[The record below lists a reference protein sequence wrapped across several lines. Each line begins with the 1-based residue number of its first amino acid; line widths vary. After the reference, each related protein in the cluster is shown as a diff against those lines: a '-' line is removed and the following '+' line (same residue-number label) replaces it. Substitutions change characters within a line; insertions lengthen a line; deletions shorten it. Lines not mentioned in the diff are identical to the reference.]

1 MAASPIRRSPRRE
14 VRPTDQPPEG
24 ATHKDA
30 KPVLSFTAK
39 RRGKAPSH
47 LADLDAAGR
56 KQVLKDL
63 GLPAF
68 RADQLSRHYFTHF
81 EADPE
86 RMSDIPAGMRA
97 QVREAL
103 LPTLVSK
110 VVSLEADGGRTIKDL
125 WRLYDGAQV
134 ESVLMRY
141 PQRTTLCVSSQ
152 AGCGMA
158 CPFCATGQM
167 GLTRNLSTAEIV
179 DQVRYAQ
186 AACRD
191 GALAGGPTTLSN
203 IVFMGMGEPLD
214 NPDQVLRSLEI
225 LTAAPEDFG
234 MSARNITVSTV
245 GLVPAIRKLAGEGM
259 PVTLAVSL
267 HAPDDDLRDE
277 LIPIN
282 SRWKVGELLDAARA
296 YFLATG
302 RRAH

>member
-1 MAASPIRRSPRRE
+1 MGVQALSQSTKGRSGSDRRERDEAVAASPIRRSPRRE

-103 LPTLVSK
+103 LPTLVSRICG
-110 VVSLEADGGRTIKDL
+110 VSMTAR
-125 WRLYDGAQV
+125 R
-134 ESVLMRY
+134 SSRS
-141 PQRTTLCVSSQ
+141 LCVIRS
-152 AGCGMA
+152 
-158 CPFCATGQM
+158 
-167 GLTRNLSTAEIV
+167 
-179 DQVRYAQ
+179 VRLC
-186 AACRD
+186 ACRRRR
-191 GALAGGPTTLSN
+191 GAVWRA
-203 IVFMGMGEPLD
+203 
-214 NPDQVLRSLEI
+214 R
-225 LTAAPEDFG
+225 
-234 MSARNITVSTV
+234 SARQ
-245 GLVPAIRKLAGEGM
+245 A
-259 PVTLAVSL
+259 
-267 HAPDDDLRDE
+267 
-277 LIPIN
+277 
-282 SRWKVGELLDAARA
+282 RWV
-296 YFLATG
+296 
-302 RRAH
+302 

>member
-1 MAASPIRRSPRRE
+1 MSHTTRTGRGAQGRSREEATASAQRLQGARRE

-97 QVREAL
+97 QVSEAL

-125 WRLYDGAQV
+125 WRLYDEAQV

-141 PQRTTLCVSSQ
+141 PQRTTL
-152 AGCGMA
+152 
-158 CPFCATGQM
+158 
-167 GLTRNLSTAEIV
+167 
-179 DQVRYAQ
+179 
-186 AACRD
+186 
-191 GALAGGPTTLSN
+191 
-203 IVFMGMGEPLD
+203 
-214 NPDQVLRSLEI
+214 
-225 LTAAPEDFG
+225 
-234 MSARNITVSTV
+234 
-245 GLVPAIRKLAGEGM
+245 
-259 PVTLAVSL
+259 
-267 HAPDDDLRDE
+267 
-277 LIPIN
+277 
-282 SRWKVGELLDAARA
+282 
-296 YFLATG
+296 
-302 RRAH
+302 

>member
-1 MAASPIRRSPRRE
+1 VAASPIRRSPRRE

-110 VVSLEADGGRTIKDL
+110 VVSLEADGGRTMKDL

-158 CPFCATGQM
+158 CPVCA
-167 GLTRNLSTAEIV
+167 RAVTAGTVYIMPSGSAYHR
-179 DQVRYAQ
+179 DP
-186 AACRD
+186 ACR
-191 GALAGGPTTLSN
+191 AIRAYVRAVRLSE
-203 IVFMGMGEPLD
+203 V
-214 NPDQVLRSLEI
+214 RSLG
-225 LTAAPEDFG
+225 PC
-234 MSARNITVSTV
+234 SYCYR
-245 GLVPAIRKLAGEGM
+245 
-259 PVTLAVSL
+259 
-267 HAPDDDLRDE
+267 
-277 LIPIN
+277 
-282 SRWKVGELLDAARA
+282 
-296 YFLATG
+296 
-302 RRAH
+302 

>member
-1 MAASPIRRSPRRE
+1 MSESLKDRARSVGRAGDEAVASSPQRRGARRE

-39 RRGKAPSH
+39 RRGKAPAH

-81 EADPE
+81 EADPQ

-97 QVREAL
+97 QVSEAL

-158 CPFCATGQM
+158 CPF
-167 GLTRNLSTAEIV
+167 
-179 DQVRYAQ
+179 
-186 AACRD
+186 
-191 GALAGGPTTLSN
+191 
-203 IVFMGMGEPLD
+203 
-214 NPDQVLRSLEI
+214 
-225 LTAAPEDFG
+225 
-234 MSARNITVSTV
+234 
-245 GLVPAIRKLAGEGM
+245 
-259 PVTLAVSL
+259 
-267 HAPDDDLRDE
+267 
-277 LIPIN
+277 
-282 SRWKVGELLDAARA
+282 
-296 YFLATG
+296 
-302 RRAH
+302 